1 MKKLRSQLGFKGKYR
16 VVTLRAKPSWV
27 PVKAWLW
34 LYHKGLLGGWV
45 KNISPVIENHIVLNS
60 NHGLALIFQ
69 HFAGITT
76 YPLELDLA
84 AIGTGST
91 APVDGDTALETPVLT
106 GILRATLDVDLDNIV
121 TEWFITDDELANGT
135 YNEFALYMGTQMFC
149 RSIISPSHTKN
160 SNEDTLI
167 EYTVSGTN

>member
-1 MKKLRSQLGFKGKYR
+1 MKNISSQFGFKGKYR
-16 VVTLRAKPSWV
+16 VITLRAKPSWI
-27 PVKAWLW
+27 PVKLWLW
-34 LYHKGLLGGWV
+34 AYHKGLLNMFV
-45 KNISPVIENHIVLNS
+45 KNVSPIIENHIVLNS
-60 NHGLALIFQ
+60 NHGLALFFQ
-69 HFAGITT
+69 HMAGIDT

-84 AIGTGST
+84 AIGTGT
-91 APVDGDTALETPVLT
+91 NAPADGDTSLQTPVLT
-106 GILRATLDVDLDNIV
+106 GILRATVDVDLDNIV